1 MRYDNGDQTVWP
13 VEHICDHFGSARWIE
28 RRLRA
33 TVQLGDRADS
43 NATEIAANQAIT
55 THVA

>member
-1 MRYDNGDQTVWP
+1 MAIKTVWP
-13 VEHICDHFGSARWIE
+13 VERVCGHFGSARWIE

-33 TVQLGDRADS
+33 TMQLGDGADS
-43 NATEIAANQAIT
+43 NATEIAADQAMT